1 MKQYVKERKK
11 IFNYK
16 TKCRLIYATLGLATT
31 LEKFKT
37 SNNFIIKKNKF
48 AFYLKNVILLY

>member
-31 LEKFKT
+31 LEKLNRKFMI
-37 SNNFIIKKNKF
+37 NFSIS
-48 AFYLKNVILLY
+48 Y

>member
-31 LEKFKT
+31 LEKL
-37 SNNFIIKKNKF
+37 NRKF
-48 AFYLKNVILLY
+48 M

>member
-31 LEKFKT
+31 LEKLI
-37 SNNFIIKKNKF
+37 SLEKF
-48 AFYLKNVILLY
+48 PLI

>member
-16 TKCRLIYATLGLATT
+16 TKCRLIYATLGLATKFQT
-31 LEKFKT
+31 LEKF
-37 SNNFIIKKNKF
+37 
-48 AFYLKNVILLY
+48 LKYQVNLNPTGVARPVGL